1 MKSTVFTVKRCHI
14 YKLLHLL
21 WENTLTPNEVP
32 QIMVGKSLQ
41 NKQFVLEPDI
51 NNYGFYLP
59 RMTGKLIWPLWEDSK
74 VKTVVSQIFL
84 KKRRM
89 DNKKRVKKEKKQK
102 AINQHNPQNQKKK

>member
-59 RMTGKLIWPLWEDSK
+59 RMTEKLIWPLWEDSK
-74 VKTVVSQIFL
+74 VKTEWWAKSFWRKEGWQQE
-84 KKRRM
+84 KSEE
-89 DNKKRVKKEKKQK
+89 KEKSRRQ
-102 AINQHNPQNQKKK
+102 